1 MRQTDKTKF
10 GRAIREGSQIC
21 VYFWL
26 LWVHSI
32 DKVATYVAQ
41 EEKIMAP
48 TGTRQPAGQIQLF
61 VSVAN
66 SEHRARSFAYEE
78 SVADS
83 ELGQQV
89 EYLWQRP
96 DGLQSLNY
104 LWSWPFQKVSA
115 DPCFRSLLPPEQNYH
130 KNLDGNAISI
140 LLEWSMRNELYC
152 RRCNCSWCVC
162 VSIHYSPTHRWSIH
176 RSNWAITIKSSYLWY
191 FA

>member
-21 VYFWL
+21 AYFWL

-89 EYLWQRP
+89 EYL
-96 DGLQSLNY
+96 
-104 LWSWPFQKVSA
+104 
-115 DPCFRSLLPPEQNYH
+115 
-130 KNLDGNAISI
+130 
-140 LLEWSMRNELYC
+140 
-152 RRCNCSWCVC
+152 
-162 VSIHYSPTHRWSIH
+162 
-176 RSNWAITIKSSYLWY
+176 
-191 FA
+191 